1 MTRMNWMIRVTRKTG
16 MTEITKMTITGT
28 TRMTGM
34 TRVTGITGM
43 TRVTRM
49 TGMTRVTR
57 VTGMTKVT
65 GITGIAAKQALYEPN
80 KANAAFYVK
89 RETRD
94 EKNEVSVTSPLL
106 WLFPPSLHEHCIRIG

>member
-1 MTRMNWMIRVTRKTG
+1 MIRVTRKTG
-16 MTEITKMTITGT
+16 MTEITKMTMTGT
-28 TRMTGM
+28 TRMTRM

-43 TRVTRM
+43 TRVTGMTRM
-49 TGMTRVTR
+49 TGMTR
-57 VTGMTKVT
+57 VT

-94 EKNEVSVTSPLL
+94 EKNDVSVTSPLL
-106 WLFPPSLHEHCIRIG
+106 WLFPRSLHEHCIRIG

>member
-1 MTRMNWMIRVTRKTG
+1 MTM
-16 MTEITKMTITGT
+16 TGT
-28 TRMTGM
+28 TRMTRM

-43 TRVTRM
+43 TRM
-49 TGMTRVTR
+49 TGMTR
-57 VTGMTKVT
+57 VT

-89 RETRD
+89 RETGD

-106 WLFPPSLHEHCIRIG
+106 WLFPRSLHEHCIRIG

>member
-1 MTRMNWMIRVTRKTG
+1 MMTVMTRV
-16 MTEITKMTITGT
+16 

-34 TRVTGITGM
+34 TRVTRVTGM

-57 VTGMTKVT
+57 KTGMTKVT

-89 RETRD
+89 CETR
-94 EKNEVSVTSPLL
+94 EMKCLL
-106 WLFPPSLHEHCIRIG
+106 PVHCSGFSHVHYMNVAFELVN

>member
-16 MTEITKMTITGT
+16 MTEITKMTVTGT

-49 TGMTRVTR
+49 TGMTRVT
-57 VTGMTKVT
+57 

-80 KANAAFYVK
+80 KVNAAFYVK

-106 WLFPPSLHEHCIRIG
+106 WLFPRSLHEHCIRIG